1 LFEKHLMVCGAT
13 GCLASGSKDVTEV
26 LEKELSDRGIRDKFR
41 IVMAGCPGF
50 CEVGPIIVVYPD
62 EVFYCRLDPENIA
75 EIVEQHFVNGEIV
88 EKHLFKPPKSK
99 EVKRFYDE
107 IPFYSKQVFNVLR
120 NSGRVNPESID
131 EYIMRGGYRALT
143 RALDMKSEDIVEEVK
158 TAGLRGRGGAGFP
171 SGLKWKFT
179 LQAPGTKKYI
189 VCNADEGDPGAFM
202 DRSILEG
209 DPHAIIEGMLIAG
222 LAIGSDEGYVYCRA
236 EYPLAIQ
243 RLKMAIEQAEE
254 YGLLGEN
261 ILGSGYNYKLNIKEG
276 AGAFVCGE
284 ETALL
289 ASIEGKRGVPR
300 PRPPFPAQKGLW
312 DYPTCIN
319 NVETFANVPL
329 ILRLGAEEYAKVGTE
344 NSKGTKVFALAGKV
358 NNTGLVEVPMGIT
371 IKEIVYDVGGGIQKD
386 RAFKAVQIGGP
397 SGGCLPEDKLD
408 LPVDYDSL
416 TQAGAI
422 MGSGGMIAMDEFTC
436 MVDLARYFLSFTQN
450 ESCGKCTP
458 CREGTKRMLEI
469 LERITE
475 GEGKLEDLDTL
486 RDLASSIKD
495 SSLCGLG
502 QTAPNPVLTTLRYF
516 EHEYREHIEEK
527 YCRSGIC
534 KELFEY
540 AIDPESCNGC
550 RACTKVCAVDAISGE
565 KKEPHKIDVEL
576 CTKCGSCVDRCRQ
589 DAIKIIRVGSEADVQ
604 G

>member
-1 LFEKHLMVCGAT
+1 MFEKHLLVCGAT
-13 GCLASGSKDVTEV
+13 GCLASGSTNVTEV
-26 LEKELSDRGIRDKFR
+26 LEKELEDRGIRDKYR
-41 IVMAGCPGF
+41 IVMSGCPGF

-62 EVFYCRLDPENIA
+62 EVFYCRLNAEDIS

-88 EKHLFKPPKSK
+88 EKKLFKDPKSK
-99 EVKRFYDE
+99 EVARFYDE

-120 NSGRVNPESID
+120 NSGKINPENID
-131 EYIMRGGYRALT
+131 EYIMRGGYRALS
-143 RALDMKSEDIVEEVK
+143 RSLDMQPEEIVQEVRD
-158 TAGLRGRGGAGFP
+158 AGLRGRGGAGFP
-171 SGLKWKFT
+171 AGLKWHFT
-179 LQAPGTKKYI
+179 LQAPGEKKYI

-222 LAIGSDEGYVYCRA
+222 QAIGSDEGYVYCRA
-236 EYPLAIQ
+236 EYPLAIK
-243 RLKMAIEQAEE
+243 RLQMAIEQAEE

-261 ILGSGYNYKLNIKEG
+261 ILGSGFNFKLHIKEG

-312 DYPTCIN
+312 DLPTCIN

-329 ILRLGAEEYAKVGTE
+329 VLRLGAEEYGKVGTE

-371 IKEIVYDVGGGIQKD
+371 IQEIVYDVGGGIQKD
-386 RAFKAVQIGGP
+386 REFKAVQIGGP
-397 SGGCLPEDKLD
+397 SGGCLPADKLD

-422 MGSGGMIAMDEFTC
+422 MGSGGMIVTDEFTC

-475 GEGKLEDLDTL
+475 GKGKEKDLEDLE
-486 RDLASSIKD
+486 DLAATIKD
-495 SSLCGLG
+495 SALCGLG
-502 QTAPNPVLTTLRYF
+502 QTCPNPVLTTMRYF
-516 EHEYREHIEEK
+516 RHEYEEHILEGF
-527 YCRSGIC
+527 CRSGIC
-534 KELFEY
+534 KDLFQY
-540 AIDPESCNGC
+540 VIDPESCNGC
-550 RACTKVCAVDAISGE
+550 RACTRVCAVDAISGE
-565 KKEPHKIDVEL
+565 KKEPHYIDQEL
-576 CTKCGSCVDRCRQ
+576 CTKCGSCVGRCRQ
-589 DAIKIIRVGSEADVQ
+589 DSIKITKVGREADVR